1 MSALHKKT
9 RPLRGLFFSTLA
21 RLYTPAAPLPL
32 RSQAPLAPLAS
43 PRLLRAAPLA
53 CSWLTWGQ
61 DNPESKV
68 VDPEGR
74 VVVEAVR

>member
-61 DNPESKV
+61 DNPETKV
-68 VDPEGR
+68 VVPEGR
-74 VVVEAVR
+74 EVGVAVR

>member
-43 PRLLRAAPLA
+43 PRLLRAAPRA

-61 DNPESKV
+61 DNPETNV
-68 VDPEGR
+68 VAPGGR
-74 VVVEAVR
+74 VEAAAER

>member
-61 DNPESKV
+61 DNPEPNDV
-68 VDPEGR
+68 APAGR
-74 VVVEAVR
+74 VDAAER